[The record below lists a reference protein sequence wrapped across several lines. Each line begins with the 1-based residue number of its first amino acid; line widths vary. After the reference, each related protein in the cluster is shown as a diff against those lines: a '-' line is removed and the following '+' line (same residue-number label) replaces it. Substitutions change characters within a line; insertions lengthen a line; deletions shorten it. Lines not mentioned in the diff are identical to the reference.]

1 MNLKIISL
9 DSTKTYSIPD
19 LYLNIGHLLD
29 HFMMLIFAKAAF
41 DAGREFGLSYEEII
55 VYGTLGVVL
64 FGAAAPLAGW
74 LADKYSRAI
83 LITVYPFG
91 LGLGSILAAF
101 SQSTEMLGISLGILG
116 FFAAIYHPVGIAM
129 ITKRPGKVGLRLGIN
144 GVWGNMGVALA
155 PVLTGVLIAFADW
168 RLAFIVPSI
177 ICLFFGL
184 SQLFAFIELDE
195 TELKT
200 DNIKK
205 NKDPSVLTEGWQT
218 VLLCLSI
225 VTLSGGFIFGSLTF
239 LIPRLFEVNM
249 LEISS
254 DVAITGLLAGL
265 VYAIA
270 SFSQIGTGWLVDKIP
285 PKFVLSAMGLGQL
298 IFIYIASHSYDYGLL
313 FIMLAAML
321 FVFGQVPIT
330 DVILVKY
337 VKDSWRG
344 RVLSIKFMVNLSAG
358 ASVLPITSLLLKN
371 GYDFSFVLQCLAFMS
386 ICVIVSGL
394 LLPNKSSNIF
404 VAKQKSL

>member
-1 MNLKIISL
+1 MKIISF
-9 DSTKTYSIPD
+9 DNSKSYSIPD

-91 LGLGSILAAF
+91 LGLGSFLAAF
-101 SQSTEMLGISLGILG
+101 SQSTEMLGLSLGILG

-129 ITKRPGKVGLRLGIN
+129 IVKRPGKVGLRLGIN

-155 PVLTGVLIAFADW
+155 PILTGFLIAYADW
-168 RLAFIVPSI
+168 RLGFFIPSI
-177 ICLFFGL
+177 MCLLFGI
-184 SQLFAFIELDE
+184 SQLFAFIEQDE
-195 TELKT
+195 TEVKV
-200 DNIKK
+200 DNTKK
-205 NKDPSVLTEGWQT
+205 SKSSSVLTEGWQT
-218 VLLCLSI
+218 VLFCLSI

-249 LEISS
+249 LQISN

-285 PKFVLSAMGLGQL
+285 PKYVLSAMGLGQL
-298 IFIYIASHSYDYGLL
+298 IFIYIASQSSDFGLL
-313 FIMLAAML
+313 FIMLAAMI

-371 GYDFSFVLQCLAFMS
+371 GYNFSFVLQCLAFIS
-386 ICVIVSGL
+386 ISVIIAGM
-394 LLPNKSSNIF
+394 LLPNKSPTF
-404 VAKQKSL
+404 KFA

>member
-1 MNLKIISL
+1 MKIISFN
-9 DSTKTYSIPD
+9 STKNYSIPD

-83 LITVYPFG
+83 LITIYPFG
-91 LGLGSILAAF
+91 LSLGAMLAAF
-101 SQSTEMLGISLGILG
+101 SSSTEMLGISLGVVG

-155 PVLTGVLIAFADW
+155 PILTGLLIAFADW
-168 RLAFIVPSI
+168 RLGFIIPALM
-177 ICLFFGL
+177 CLSFGI

-195 TELKT
+195 TRPQTAKM
-200 DNIKK
+200 K
-205 NKDPSVLTEGWQT
+205 NNKSVSVLTEGWQT

-239 LIPRLFEVNM
+239 LIPRIFEVNM
-249 LEISS
+249 LQISN

-270 SFSQIGTGWLVDKIP
+270 SFSQIGTGWLVDKVP

-298 IFIYIASHSYDYGLL
+298 IFIYIASQSSDYGLL
-313 FIMLAAML
+313 FIMLAAMI

-358 ASVLPITSLLLKN
+358 ASVLPITSILLKN
-371 GYDFSFVLQCLAFMS
+371 GYDFSFVLQCLALLS
-386 ICVIVSGL
+386 VSVIISGL
-394 LLPNKSSNIF
+394 FLPNKTSTLKAI
-404 VAKQKSL
+404 

>member
-200 DNIKK
+200 DNIKT
-205 NKDPSVLTEGWQT
+205 NNASSVLTEGWQT
-218 VLLCLSI
+218 VLFCLSI

-298 IFIYIASHSYDYGLL
+298 IFIYVASHSSDYALL

-371 GYDFSFVLQCLAFMS
+371 GYNFSFVLQCLAFMS
-386 ICVIVSGL
+386 ICVIISGL
-394 LLPNKSSNIF
+394 LLPNKTSGLKIT
-404 VAKQKSL
+404 

>member
-1 MNLKIISL
+1 MIVLSFNSSKS
-9 DSTKTYSIPD
+9 YSIPD

-55 VYGTLGVVL
+55 VYGTLGVIL

-91 LGLGSILAAF
+91 LGIGGMLASF
-101 SQSTEMLGISLGILG
+101 SQSTEMLGISLGVLG

-129 ITKRPGKVGLRLGIN
+129 LTKRPGKIGLRVGVN
-144 GVWGNMGVALA
+144 GVWGNMGVAAA
-155 PVLTGVLIAFADW
+155 PVFTGILIAYADW
-168 RLAFIVPSI
+168 RLGFLLPSI
-177 ICLFFGL
+177 FCICFGL
-184 SQLFAFIELDE
+184 FQLFAFVEDE
-195 TELKT
+195 DVNLK
-200 DNIKK
+200 NIK
-205 NKDPSVLTEGWQT
+205 NKVASTLSSPFSEGWKI
-218 VLLCLSI
+218 VLFALSI
-225 VTLSGGFIFGSLTF
+225 TTLSGGFIFGALTF
-239 LIPRLFEVNM
+239 LIPRLFEVSM
-249 LEISS
+249 VQIST

-270 SFSQIGTGWLVDKIP
+270 SFSQIGTGWLVDKVP
-285 PKFVLSAMGLGQL
+285 PKYVLSAMGLGQL
-298 IFIYIASHSYDYGLL
+298 IFIYIASQSSDYNLL
-313 FIMLAAML
+313 FIMLAAMI

-337 VKDSWRG
+337 VQDSWRG

-371 GYDFSFVLQCLAFMS
+371 GYNFSFVLQCLSVIS
-386 ICVIVSGL
+386 IAVIISGL
-394 LLPNKSSNIF
+394 LLPNKEKELIPI
-404 VAKQKSL
+404 K

>member
-1 MNLKIISL
+1 MKMITL
-9 DSTKTYSIPD
+9 DITKSYSIPD
-19 LYLNIGHLLD
+19 IYLNIGHLLD

-41 DAGREFGLSYEEII
+41 DAGREFGLSYEQII

-83 LITVYPFG
+83 LITIYPFG
-91 LGLGSILAAF
+91 LAFGSILVAL
-101 SQSTEMLGISLGILG
+101 SSSTIMLGISLGIVG

-129 ITKRPGKVGLRLGIN
+129 ITKRPGKVGLRLGVN
-144 GVWGNMGVALA
+144 GVWGNMGVAIA
-155 PVLTGVLIAFADW
+155 PILTGFLILYGDW
-168 RLAFIVPSI
+168 RLAFIVPSL
-177 ICLFFGL
+177 ICFCFGV
-184 SQLFAFIELDE
+184 SQIFAFIELEENKPQDHSS
-195 TELKT
+195 
-200 DNIKK
+200 NI
-205 NKDPSVLTEGWQT
+205 NKDPSITSEGWQT

-249 LEISS
+249 LQISN
-254 DVAITGLLAGL
+254 DVAITGLLAGF

-298 IFIYIASHSYDYGLL
+298 VFIYIASYSYDYSLL
-313 FIMLAAML
+313 FIMLAAMI

-337 VKDSWRG
+337 VQDNWRG
-344 RVLSIKFMVNLSAG
+344 RVLSIKFMVNLCAG
-358 ASVLPITSLLLKN
+358 ACVLPVTSYLLKN
-371 GYDFSFVLQCLAFMS
+371 GYNFSFILEALAFIS
-386 ICVIVSGL
+386 IAVIVSGL

>member
-1 MNLKIISL
+1 MKVLSFNSSKS
-9 DSTKTYSIPD
+9 YSIPD

-55 VYGTLGVVL
+55 VYGTLGVIM

-91 LGLGSILAAF
+91 LGLGGLLA
-101 SQSTEMLGISLGILG
+101 SLSYSTEMLGISLGILG

-129 ITKRPGKVGLRLGIN
+129 LTKRPGKIGLRVGVN
-144 GVWGNMGVALA
+144 GVWGNMGVAAA
-155 PVLTGVLIAFADW
+155 PVFTGILIAYADW
-168 RLAFIVPSI
+168 RLGFLLPSI
-177 ICLFFGL
+177 FCICFGL
-184 SQLFAFIELDE
+184 FQLFAFVENE
-195 TELKT
+195 EVNLK
-200 DNIKK
+200 NIK
-205 NKDPSVLTEGWQT
+205 NKAASTLSSPFSEGWKI
-218 VLLCLSI
+218 VLFALSI
-225 VTLSGGFIFGSLTF
+225 TTLSGGFIFGALTF
-239 LIPRLFEVNM
+239 LIPRLFEVSM
-249 LEISS
+249 VQIST

-270 SFSQIGTGWLVDKIP
+270 SFSQIGTGWLVDKVP
-285 PKFVLSAMGLGQL
+285 PKYVLSAMGLGQL
-298 IFIYIASHSYDYGLL
+298 IFIYIASQSSDYNLL
-313 FIMLAAML
+313 FIMLAAMI

-337 VKDSWRG
+337 VQDSWRG

-358 ASVLPITSLLLKN
+358 ASVLPITSLLLQN
-371 GYDFSFVLQCLAFMS
+371 GYNFSFVLQCLSVIS
-386 ICVIVSGL
+386 IAVIISGL
-394 LLPNKSSNIF
+394 LLPNKEKELIPI
-404 VAKQKSL
+404 K

>member
-1 MNLKIISL
+1 MKIISFN
-9 DSTKTYSIPD
+9 SSKSYSIPD

-91 LGLGSILAAF
+91 LSLGAMLAAF
-101 SQSTEMLGISLGILG
+101 SSSTEMLGISLGVVG

-155 PVLTGVLIAFADW
+155 PILTGLLIAFADW
-168 RLAFIVPSI
+168 RLGFIIPALM
-177 ICLFFGL
+177 CLSFGI

-195 TELKT
+195 TRPQTAKM
-200 DNIKK
+200 K
-205 NKDPSVLTEGWQT
+205 NNKSVSVLTEGWQT

-239 LIPRLFEVNM
+239 LIPRIFEVNM
-249 LEISS
+249 LQISN

-270 SFSQIGTGWLVDKIP
+270 SFSQIGTGWLVDKVP

-298 IFIYIASHSYDYGLL
+298 IFIYIASQSSDYGLL
-313 FIMLAAML
+313 FIMLAAMV

-358 ASVLPITSLLLKN
+358 ASVLPITSILLKN
-371 GYDFSFVLQCLAFMS
+371 GYDFSFVLQCLALLS
-386 ICVIVSGL
+386 VSVIISGL
-394 LLPNKSSNIF
+394 FLPNKTSTLKAI
-404 VAKQKSL
+404 

>member
-1 MNLKIISL
+1 MKIISF
-9 DSTKTYSIPD
+9 DNSKSYSIPD

-91 LGLGSILAAF
+91 LGLGSFLAAF
-101 SQSTEMLGISLGILG
+101 SQSTEMLGLSLGILG

-129 ITKRPGKVGLRLGIN
+129 IVKRPGKVGLRLGIN

-155 PVLTGVLIAFADW
+155 PILTGFLIAYADW
-168 RLAFIVPSI
+168 RLGFFIPSI
-177 ICLFFGL
+177 ICLLFGI
-184 SQLFAFIELDE
+184 SQLFAFIEQDE
-195 TELKT
+195 TEVKV
-200 DNIKK
+200 DNTKK
-205 NKDPSVLTEGWQT
+205 SKSSSVLTEGWQT
-218 VLLCLSI
+218 VLFCLSI

-249 LEISS
+249 LQISN

-285 PKFVLSAMGLGQL
+285 PKYVLSAMGLGQL
-298 IFIYIASHSYDYGLL
+298 IFIYIASQSSDFGLL
-313 FIMLAAML
+313 FIMLAAMI

-371 GYDFSFVLQCLAFMS
+371 GYNFSFVLQCLAFIS
-386 ICVIVSGL
+386 ISVIIAGM
-394 LLPNKSSNIF
+394 LLPNKSPTF
-404 VAKQKSL
+404 KVA

>member
-1 MNLKIISL
+1 VKIISFN
-9 DSTKTYSIPD
+9 STKNYSIPD

-91 LGLGSILAAF
+91 LSLGAMLAAF
-101 SQSTEMLGISLGILG
+101 SSSTEMLGISLGVVG

-155 PVLTGVLIAFADW
+155 PILTGLLIAFADW
-168 RLAFIVPSI
+168 RLGFIIPALM
-177 ICLFFGL
+177 CLSFGI

-195 TELKT
+195 TRPQTAKM
-200 DNIKK
+200 K
-205 NKDPSVLTEGWQT
+205 NNKSASVLTEGWQT

-239 LIPRLFEVNM
+239 LIPRIFEVNM
-249 LEISS
+249 LQISN

-270 SFSQIGTGWLVDKIP
+270 SFSQIGTGWLVDKVP

-298 IFIYIASHSYDYGLL
+298 IFIYIASQSSDYGLL
-313 FIMLAAML
+313 FIMLAAMI

-358 ASVLPITSLLLKN
+358 ASVLPITSILLKN
-371 GYDFSFVLQCLAFMS
+371 GYDFSFVLQCLALLS
-386 ICVIVSGL
+386 VSVIISGL
-394 LLPNKSSNIF
+394 FLPNKTSTLKAI
-404 VAKQKSL
+404 

>member
-1 MNLKIISL
+1 MKIISFN
-9 DSTKTYSIPD
+9 STKNYSIPD

-91 LGLGSILAAF
+91 LSLGAMLAAF
-101 SQSTEMLGISLGILG
+101 SSSTEMLGISLGVVG

-155 PVLTGVLIAFADW
+155 PILTGLLIAFADW
-168 RLAFIVPSI
+168 RLGFIIPALM
-177 ICLFFGL
+177 CLSFGI

-195 TELKT
+195 TRPQTAKM
-200 DNIKK
+200 K
-205 NKDPSVLTEGWQT
+205 NNKSVSVLTEGWQT

-239 LIPRLFEVNM
+239 LIPRIFEVNM
-249 LEISS
+249 LQISN

-270 SFSQIGTGWLVDKIP
+270 SFSQIGTGWLVDKVP

-298 IFIYIASHSYDYGLL
+298 IFIYIASQSSDYGLL
-313 FIMLAAML
+313 FIMLAAMI

-358 ASVLPITSLLLKN
+358 ASVLPITSILLKN
-371 GYDFSFVLQCLAFMS
+371 GYDFSFVLQCLALLS
-386 ICVIVSGL
+386 VSVIISGL
-394 LLPNKSSNIF
+394 FLPNKTSTLKAI
-404 VAKQKSL
+404 

>member
-1 MNLKIISL
+1 MRVLSFNSSKS
-9 DSTKTYSIPD
+9 YSIPD

-55 VYGTLGVVL
+55 VYGTLGVIM

-91 LGLGSILAAF
+91 LGLGGLLA
-101 SQSTEMLGISLGILG
+101 SLSYSTEMLGISLGVLG

-129 ITKRPGKVGLRLGIN
+129 LTKRPGKIGLRVGVN
-144 GVWGNMGVALA
+144 GVWGNMGVAAA
-155 PVLTGVLIAFADW
+155 PVFTGILIAYADW
-168 RLAFIVPSI
+168 RLGFLLPSI
-177 ICLFFGL
+177 FCICFGL
-184 SQLFAFIELDE
+184 FQLFAFVEDE
-195 TELKT
+195 DVNLK
-200 DNIKK
+200 NIK
-205 NKDPSVLTEGWQT
+205 NKVASTLSSPFSEGWKI
-218 VLLCLSI
+218 VLFALSI
-225 VTLSGGFIFGSLTF
+225 TTLSGGFIFGALTF
-239 LIPRLFEVNM
+239 LIPRLFEVSM
-249 LEISS
+249 VQIST

-270 SFSQIGTGWLVDKIP
+270 SFSQIGTGWLVDKVP
-285 PKFVLSAMGLGQL
+285 PKYVLSAMGLGQL
-298 IFIYIASHSYDYGLL
+298 IFIYIASQSSDYNLL
-313 FIMLAAML
+313 FIMLAAMI

-337 VKDSWRG
+337 VQDSWRG

-371 GYDFSFVLQCLAFMS
+371 GYNFSFVLQCLSVIS
-386 ICVIVSGL
+386 IAVIISGL
-394 LLPNKSSNIF
+394 LLPNKEKELIPI
-404 VAKQKSL
+404 K

>member
-1 MNLKIISL
+1 MRVLSFNSSKS
-9 DSTKTYSIPD
+9 YSIPD

-55 VYGTLGVVL
+55 VYGTLGVIM

-74 LADKYSRAI
+74 MADKYSRAI

-91 LGLGSILAAF
+91 LGLGGLLATF
-101 SQSTEMLGISLGILG
+101 SQSTETLGISLGVLG

-129 ITKRPGKVGLRLGIN
+129 LTKRPGKIGLRVGVN
-144 GVWGNMGVALA
+144 GVWGNMGVAAA
-155 PVLTGVLIAFADW
+155 PVFTGILIAYADW
-168 RLAFIVPSI
+168 RLGFLLPSI
-177 ICLFFGL
+177 FCICFGL
-184 SQLFAFIELDE
+184 FQLFAFVENE
-195 TELKT
+195 EV
-200 DNIKK
+200 NIKNIK
-205 NKDPSVLTEGWQT
+205 NKAASTLSSPFSEGWKI
-218 VLLCLSI
+218 VLFALSI
-225 VTLSGGFIFGSLTF
+225 TTLSGGFIFGALTF
-239 LIPRLFEVNM
+239 LIPRLFEVSM
-249 LEISS
+249 VQIST

-270 SFSQIGTGWLVDKIP
+270 SFSQIGTGWLVDKVP
-285 PKFVLSAMGLGQL
+285 PKYVLSAMGLGQL
-298 IFIYIASHSYDYGLL
+298 IFIYIASQSSDYNLL
-313 FIMLAAML
+313 FIMLAAMI

-337 VKDSWRG
+337 VQDSWRG

-371 GYDFSFVLQCLAFMS
+371 GYNFSFVLQCLSVIS
-386 ICVIVSGL
+386 IAVIISGL
-394 LLPNKSSNIF
+394 LLPNKEKKLVPI
-404 VAKQKSL
+404 K

>member
-1 MNLKIISL
+1 MRVLSFNSSKS
-9 DSTKTYSIPD
+9 YSIPD

-55 VYGTLGVVL
+55 VYGTLGVIM

-91 LGLGSILAAF
+91 LGIGGMLASF
-101 SQSTEMLGISLGILG
+101 SQSTEMLGISLGVLG

-129 ITKRPGKVGLRLGIN
+129 LTKRPGKIGLRVGVN
-144 GVWGNMGVALA
+144 GVWGNMGVAAA
-155 PVLTGVLIAFADW
+155 PVFTGILIAYADW
-168 RLAFIVPSI
+168 RLGFLLPSI
-177 ICLFFGL
+177 FCICFGL
-184 SQLFAFIELDE
+184 FQLFAFVENEEIN
-195 TELKT
+195 LK
-200 DNIKK
+200 NIK
-205 NKDPSVLTEGWQT
+205 NKAASTLSSPFSEGWKI
-218 VLLCLSI
+218 VLFALSI
-225 VTLSGGFIFGSLTF
+225 TTLSGGFIFGALTF
-239 LIPRLFEVNM
+239 LIPRLFEVSM
-249 LEISS
+249 VQIST

-270 SFSQIGTGWLVDKIP
+270 SFSQIGTGWLVDKVP
-285 PKFVLSAMGLGQL
+285 PKYVLSAMGLGQL
-298 IFIYIASHSYDYGLL
+298 IFIYIASQSSDYNLL
-313 FIMLAAML
+313 FIMLAAMI

-337 VKDSWRG
+337 VQDSWRG

-371 GYDFSFVLQCLAFMS
+371 GYNFSFVLQCLSVIS
-386 ICVIVSGL
+386 IAVIISGL
-394 LLPNKSSNIF
+394 LLPNKKTNLNY
-404 VAKQKSL
+404 VK

>member
-1 MNLKIISL
+1 MRVLSFNSSKS
-9 DSTKTYSIPD
+9 YSIPD
-19 LYLNIGHLLD
+19 MYLNIGHLLD

-55 VYGTLGVVL
+55 VYGTLGVIM

-91 LGLGSILAAF
+91 VGLGGLLASF
-101 SQSTEMLGISLGILG
+101 SYSTEMLGISLGVLG

-129 ITKRPGKVGLRLGIN
+129 LTKRPGKIGLRVGVN
-144 GVWGNMGVALA
+144 GVWGNMGVAAA
-155 PVLTGVLIAFADW
+155 PVFTGILIAYADW
-168 RLAFIVPSI
+168 RLGFLLPSI
-177 ICLFFGL
+177 FCICFGL
-184 SQLFAFIELDE
+184 FQLFAFVENEEIN
-195 TELKT
+195 LK
-200 DNIKK
+200 NIK
-205 NKDPSVLTEGWQT
+205 NKAASTLSSPFSEGWKI
-218 VLLCLSI
+218 VLFALSI
-225 VTLSGGFIFGSLTF
+225 TTLSGGFIFGALTF
-239 LIPRLFEVNM
+239 LIPRLFEVSM
-249 LEISS
+249 VQIST

-270 SFSQIGTGWLVDKIP
+270 SFSQIGTGWLVDKVP
-285 PKFVLSAMGLGQL
+285 PKYVLSAMGLGQL
-298 IFIYIASHSYDYGLL
+298 IFIYIASQSSDYNLL
-313 FIMLAAML
+313 FIMLAAMI

-337 VKDSWRG
+337 VQDSWRG

-371 GYDFSFVLQCLAFMS
+371 GYNFSFVLQCLSVIS
-386 ICVIVSGL
+386 IAVIISGL
-394 LLPNKSSNIF
+394 LLPNKEKELIPI
-404 VAKQKSL
+404 K

>member
-1 MNLKIISL
+1 MKIISFN
-9 DSTKTYSIPD
+9 STKNYSIPD

-91 LGLGSILAAF
+91 LSLGAMLAAF
-101 SQSTEMLGISLGILG
+101 SSSTEMLGISLGVVG

-155 PVLTGVLIAFADW
+155 PILTGFLIAYADW
-168 RLAFIVPSI
+168 RLGFIIPALM
-177 ICLFFGL
+177 CLSFGI

-195 TELKT
+195 TRPQTAKM
-200 DNIKK
+200 K
-205 NKDPSVLTEGWQT
+205 NNKSVSVLTEGWQT

-239 LIPRLFEVNM
+239 LIPRIFEVNM
-249 LEISS
+249 LQISN

-270 SFSQIGTGWLVDKIP
+270 SFSQIGTGWLVDKVP

-298 IFIYIASHSYDYGLL
+298 IFIYIASQSSDYGLL
-313 FIMLAAML
+313 FIMLAAMI

-358 ASVLPITSLLLKN
+358 ASVLPITSILLKN
-371 GYDFSFVLQCLAFMS
+371 GYDFSFVLQCLALLS
-386 ICVIVSGL
+386 VSVIISGL
-394 LLPNKSSNIF
+394 FLPNKTSTL
-404 VAKQKSL
+404 KSI

>member
-1 MNLKIISL
+1 MRVLSFNSSKS
-9 DSTKTYSIPD
+9 YSIPD
-19 LYLNIGHLLD
+19 MYLNIGHLLD

-55 VYGTLGVVL
+55 VYGTLGVIM

-91 LGLGSILAAF
+91 LGLGGLLA
-101 SQSTEMLGISLGILG
+101 SLSYSTEMLGISLGVLG

-129 ITKRPGKVGLRLGIN
+129 LTKRPGKIGLRVGVN
-144 GVWGNMGVALA
+144 GVWGNMGVAAA
-155 PVLTGVLIAFADW
+155 PIFTGILIAYADW
-168 RLAFIVPSI
+168 RLGFLLPSI
-177 ICLFFGL
+177 FCICFGL
-184 SQLFAFIELDE
+184 FQLFAFVEDE
-195 TELKT
+195 DVNLK
-200 DNIKK
+200 NIK
-205 NKDPSVLTEGWQT
+205 NKVASTLSSPFSEGWKI
-218 VLLCLSI
+218 VLFALSI
-225 VTLSGGFIFGSLTF
+225 TTLSGGFIFGALTF
-239 LIPRLFEVNM
+239 LIPRLFEVSM
-249 LEISS
+249 VQIST

-270 SFSQIGTGWLVDKIP
+270 SFSQIGTGWLVDKVP
-285 PKFVLSAMGLGQL
+285 PKYVLSAMGLGQL
-298 IFIYIASHSYDYGLL
+298 IFIYIASQSSDYNLL
-313 FIMLAAML
+313 FIMLAAMI

-337 VKDSWRG
+337 VQDSWRG

-371 GYDFSFVLQCLAFMS
+371 GYNFSFVLQCLSVIS
-386 ICVIVSGL
+386 IAVIISGL
-394 LLPNKSSNIF
+394 LLPNKKSNLNY
-404 VAKQKSL
+404 AK

>member
-205 NKDPSVLTEGWQT
+205 NNASSVLTEGWQT
-218 VLLCLSI
+218 VLFCLSI

-298 IFIYIASHSYDYGLL
+298 IFIYIASHSSDYGLL

-371 GYDFSFVLQCLAFMS
+371 GYNFSFVLQCLAFMS
-386 ICVIVSGL
+386 ICVIISGL
-394 LLPNKSSNIF
+394 LLPNKTSGL
-404 VAKQKSL
+404 KTT

>member
-1 MNLKIISL
+1 MRVLSFNSSKS
-9 DSTKTYSIPD
+9 YSIPD

-55 VYGTLGVVL
+55 VYGTLGVIM

-91 LGLGSILAAF
+91 LGIGGMLASF
-101 SQSTEMLGISLGILG
+101 SQSTEMLGISLGVLG

-129 ITKRPGKVGLRLGIN
+129 LTKRPGKIGLRVGVN
-144 GVWGNMGVALA
+144 GVWGNMGVAAA
-155 PVLTGVLIAFADW
+155 PIFTGILIAYADW
-168 RLAFIVPSI
+168 RLGFLLPSI
-177 ICLFFGL
+177 FCICFGL
-184 SQLFAFIELDE
+184 FQLFAFVEDE
-195 TELKT
+195 DVNLK
-200 DNIKK
+200 NIK
-205 NKDPSVLTEGWQT
+205 NKVASTLSSPFSEGWKI
-218 VLLCLSI
+218 VLFALSI
-225 VTLSGGFIFGSLTF
+225 TTLSGGFIFGALTF
-239 LIPRLFEVNM
+239 LIPRLFEVSM
-249 LEISS
+249 VQIST

-270 SFSQIGTGWLVDKIP
+270 SFSQIGTGWLVDKVP
-285 PKFVLSAMGLGQL
+285 PKYVLSAMGLGQL
-298 IFIYIASHSYDYGLL
+298 IFIYIASQSSDYNLL
-313 FIMLAAML
+313 FIMLAAMI

-337 VKDSWRG
+337 VQDSWRG

-371 GYDFSFVLQCLAFMS
+371 GYNFSFVLQCLSVIS
-386 ICVIVSGL
+386 IAVIISGL
-394 LLPNKSSNIF
+394 LLPNKKSNLNY
-404 VAKQKSL
+404 VK

>member
-1 MNLKIISL
+1 MRVLSFNSSKS
-9 DSTKTYSIPD
+9 YSIPD
-19 LYLNIGHLLD
+19 MYLNIGHLLD

-55 VYGTLGVVL
+55 VYGTLGVIM

-91 LGLGSILAAF
+91 LGLGGLLA
-101 SQSTEMLGISLGILG
+101 SLSYSTEMLGISLGVLG

-129 ITKRPGKVGLRLGIN
+129 LTKRPGKIGLRVGVN
-144 GVWGNMGVALA
+144 GVWGNMGVAAA
-155 PVLTGVLIAFADW
+155 PVFTGILIAYADW
-168 RLAFIVPSI
+168 RLGFLLPSI
-177 ICLFFGL
+177 FCICFGL
-184 SQLFAFIELDE
+184 FQLFAFVENEEIN
-195 TELKT
+195 LK
-200 DNIKK
+200 NIK
-205 NKDPSVLTEGWQT
+205 NKAASTLSSPFSEGWKI
-218 VLLCLSI
+218 VLFALSI
-225 VTLSGGFIFGSLTF
+225 TTLSGGFIFGALTF
-239 LIPRLFEVNM
+239 LIPRLFEVSM
-249 LEISS
+249 VQIST

-270 SFSQIGTGWLVDKIP
+270 SFSQIGTGWLVDKVP
-285 PKFVLSAMGLGQL
+285 PKYVLSAMGLGQL
-298 IFIYIASHSYDYGLL
+298 IFIYIASQSSDYNLL
-313 FIMLAAML
+313 FIMLAAMI

-337 VKDSWRG
+337 VQDSWRG

-371 GYDFSFVLQCLAFMS
+371 GYNFSFVLQCLSVIS
-386 ICVIVSGL
+386 IAVIISGL
-394 LLPNKSSNIF
+394 LLPNKEKELIPI
-404 VAKQKSL
+404 K

>member
-1 MNLKIISL
+1 MKIISFN
-9 DSTKTYSIPD
+9 SSKSYSIPD

-55 VYGTLGVVL
+55 VYGTLGVIL

-83 LITVYPFG
+83 LITIYPFG
-91 LGLGSILAAF
+91 LSLGAMLAAF
-101 SQSTEMLGISLGILG
+101 SSSTEMLGISLGVVG

-155 PVLTGVLIAFADW
+155 PILTGFLIAYADW
-168 RLAFIVPSI
+168 RLGFIIPALM
-177 ICLFFGL
+177 CLSFGI

-195 TELKT
+195 TRPQTPKV
-200 DNIKK
+200 K
-205 NKDPSVLTEGWQT
+205 NNKSVSVLTEGWQT

-239 LIPRLFEVNM
+239 LIPRIFEVNM
-249 LEISS
+249 LQISN

-270 SFSQIGTGWLVDKIP
+270 SFSQIGTGWLVDKVP

-298 IFIYIASHSYDYGLL
+298 IFIYIASQSSDYGLL
-313 FIMLAAML
+313 FIMLAAMI

-358 ASVLPITSLLLKN
+358 ASVLPITSILLKN
-371 GYDFSFVLQCLAFMS
+371 GYDFSFVLQCLALLS
-386 ICVIVSGL
+386 VSVIISGL
-394 LLPNKSSNIF
+394 FLPNKTSTLKAI
-404 VAKQKSL
+404 

>member
-168 RLAFIVPSI
+168 RLAFIFPSI

-184 SQLFAFIELDE
+184 SQLFAFIEFDE

-200 DNIKK
+200 HNIKK
-205 NKDPSVLTEGWQT
+205 NKVSSVLTEGWQT
-218 VLLCLSI
+218 VLFCLSI

-254 DVAITGLLAGL
+254 DIAITGLLAGL

-298 IFIYIASHSYDYGLL
+298 IFIYIASHSSDYGLL

-394 LLPNKSSNIF
+394 LLPNK
-404 VAKQKSL
+404 

>member
-1 MNLKIISL
+1 MRVLSFNSSKS
-9 DSTKTYSIPD
+9 YSIPD

-55 VYGTLGVVL
+55 VYGTLGVIM

-91 LGLGSILAAF
+91 LGLGGLLA
-101 SQSTEMLGISLGILG
+101 SLSYSTEMLGISLGVLG

-129 ITKRPGKVGLRLGIN
+129 LTKRPGKIGLRVGVN
-144 GVWGNMGVALA
+144 GVWGNMGVAAA
-155 PVLTGVLIAFADW
+155 PVFTGILIAYADW
-168 RLAFIVPSI
+168 RLGFLLPSI
-177 ICLFFGL
+177 FCICFGL
-184 SQLFAFIELDE
+184 FQLFAFVEDE
-195 TELKT
+195 DVNLK
-200 DNIKK
+200 NIK
-205 NKDPSVLTEGWQT
+205 NKVASTLSSPFSEGWKI
-218 VLLCLSI
+218 VLFALSI
-225 VTLSGGFIFGSLTF
+225 TTLSGGFIFGALTF
-239 LIPRLFEVNM
+239 LIPRLFEVSM
-249 LEISS
+249 VQIST

-270 SFSQIGTGWLVDKIP
+270 SFSQIGTGWLVDKVP
-285 PKFVLSAMGLGQL
+285 PKYVLSAMGLGQL
-298 IFIYIASHSYDYGLL
+298 IFIYIASQSSDYNLL
-313 FIMLAAML
+313 FIMLAAMI

-337 VKDSWRG
+337 VQDSWRG

-371 GYDFSFVLQCLAFMS
+371 GYNFSFVLQCLSVIS
-386 ICVIVSGL
+386 IAVIISGL
-394 LLPNKSSNIF
+394 LLPNKKSNLNY
-404 VAKQKSL
+404 VK

>member
-1 MNLKIISL
+1 MRVLSFNSSKS
-9 DSTKTYSIPD
+9 YSIPD

-55 VYGTLGVVL
+55 VYGTLGVIL

-91 LGLGSILAAF
+91 LGIGGMLASF
-101 SQSTEMLGISLGILG
+101 SQSTEMLGISLGVLG

-129 ITKRPGKVGLRLGIN
+129 LTKRPGKIGLRVGVN
-144 GVWGNMGVALA
+144 GVWGNMGVAAA
-155 PVLTGVLIAFADW
+155 PVFTGILIAYADW
-168 RLAFIVPSI
+168 RLGFLLPSI
-177 ICLFFGL
+177 FCICFGL
-184 SQLFAFIELDE
+184 FQLFAFVEDE
-195 TELKT
+195 DVNLK
-200 DNIKK
+200 NIK
-205 NKDPSVLTEGWQT
+205 NKVASTLSSPFSEGWKI
-218 VLLCLSI
+218 VLFALSI
-225 VTLSGGFIFGSLTF
+225 TTLSGGFIFGALTF
-239 LIPRLFEVNM
+239 LIPRLFEVSM
-249 LEISS
+249 VQIST

-270 SFSQIGTGWLVDKIP
+270 SFSQIGTGWLVDKVP
-285 PKFVLSAMGLGQL
+285 PKYVLSAMGLGQL
-298 IFIYIASHSYDYGLL
+298 IFIYIASQSSDYNLL
-313 FIMLAAML
+313 FIMLAAMI

-337 VKDSWRG
+337 VQDSWRG

-371 GYDFSFVLQCLAFMS
+371 GYNFSFVLQCLSVIS
-386 ICVIVSGL
+386 IAVIISGL
-394 LLPNKSSNIF
+394 LLPNKKSNLNY
-404 VAKQKSL
+404 VK

>member
-1 MNLKIISL
+1 MITL
-9 DSTKTYSIPD
+9 DSTKSYSIPD
-19 LYLNIGHLLD
+19 IYLNIGHLLD

-41 DAGREFGLSYEEII
+41 DAGREFGLSYEQII

-83 LITVYPFG
+83 LIAIYPFG
-91 LGLGSILAAF
+91 LALGSISAAL
-101 SQSTEMLGISLGILG
+101 SSSTMMLGISLGIVG

-144 GVWGNMGVALA
+144 GVWGNMGVAIA
-155 PVLTGVLIAFADW
+155 PILTGFLILYSDW
-168 RLAFIVPSI
+168 RLAFIVPSL
-177 ICLFFGL
+177 ICFSFGV
-184 SQLFAFIELDE
+184 SQIFAFIELEENKPQD
-195 TELKT
+195 KPH
-200 DNIKK
+200 NA
-205 NKDPSVLTEGWQT
+205 NKDPSITSEGWQT
-218 VLLCLSI
+218 VLLCLSV

-249 LEISS
+249 LQISN
-254 DVAITGLLAGL
+254 DVAVTGLLAGF

-298 IFIYIASHSYDYGLL
+298 VFIYIASYSYDYSLL
-313 FIMLAAML
+313 FIMLAAMI

-337 VKDSWRG
+337 VQDNWRG
-344 RVLSIKFMVNLSAG
+344 RVLSIKFMVNLCAG
-358 ASVLPITSLLLKN
+358 ACVLPVTSYLLKN
-371 GYDFSFVLQCLAFMS
+371 GYNFSFILEALAFIS
-386 ICVIVSGL
+386 IAVIVSGM

>member
-1 MNLKIISL
+1 MKIISFN
-9 DSTKTYSIPD
+9 SSKSYSIPD

-83 LITVYPFG
+83 LITIYPFG
-91 LGLGSILAAF
+91 LSLGAMLAAF
-101 SQSTEMLGISLGILG
+101 SSSTEMLGISLGVVG

-155 PVLTGVLIAFADW
+155 PILTGFLIAYADW
-168 RLAFIVPSI
+168 RLGFIIPALM
-177 ICLFFGL
+177 CLSFGI

-195 TELKT
+195 TRPQTAKM
-200 DNIKK
+200 K
-205 NKDPSVLTEGWQT
+205 NNKSVSVLTEGWQT

-239 LIPRLFEVNM
+239 LIPRIFEVNM
-249 LEISS
+249 LQISN

-270 SFSQIGTGWLVDKIP
+270 SFSQIGTGWLVDKVP

-298 IFIYIASHSYDYGLL
+298 IFIYIASQSSDYGLL
-313 FIMLAAML
+313 FIMLAAMI

-358 ASVLPITSLLLKN
+358 ASVLPITSILLKN
-371 GYDFSFVLQCLAFMS
+371 GYDFSFVLQCLALLS
-386 ICVIVSGL
+386 VSVIISGL
-394 LLPNKSSNIF
+394 FLPNKTSTLKAI
-404 VAKQKSL
+404 

>member
-1 MNLKIISL
+1 MKIISFN
-9 DSTKTYSIPD
+9 STKNYSIPD

-91 LGLGSILAAF
+91 LSLGAMLAAF
-101 SQSTEMLGISLGILG
+101 SSSTEMLGISLGVVG

-155 PVLTGVLIAFADW
+155 PILTGLLIAFADW
-168 RLAFIVPSI
+168 RLGFIIPALM
-177 ICLFFGL
+177 CLSFGI

-195 TELKT
+195 TRPQTAKM
-200 DNIKK
+200 K
-205 NKDPSVLTEGWQT
+205 NNKSASVLTEGWQT

-239 LIPRLFEVNM
+239 LIPRIFEVNM
-249 LEISS
+249 LQISN

-270 SFSQIGTGWLVDKIP
+270 SFSQIGTGWLVDKVP

-298 IFIYIASHSYDYGLL
+298 IFIYIASQSSDYGLL
-313 FIMLAAML
+313 FIMLAAMI

-358 ASVLPITSLLLKN
+358 ASVLPITSILLKN
-371 GYDFSFVLQCLAFMS
+371 GYDFSFVLQCLALLS
-386 ICVIVSGL
+386 VSVIISGL
-394 LLPNKSSNIF
+394 FLPNKTSTLKAI
-404 VAKQKSL
+404 